1 MENRC
6 CRRKQRAH
14 RDLNVK
20 GSRRDR
26 RSKSRRVG
34 LKLWSVLAQRQ
45 EWARRGAVVFVQKV
59 VNEVRGK
66 RNQVDE
72 KKPCRQRADGLPSPS
87 PPLVPS
93 PGVHRGLTLSD

>member
-26 RSKSRRVG
+26 SSKSRRVG
-34 LKLWSVLAQRQ
+34 LKLWGVLAQRE
-45 EWARRGAVVFVQKV
+45 EWTRRGAVVFVEEV

-66 RNQVDE
+66 RNQVNE
-72 KKPCRQRADGLPSPS
+72 EESRRQRADGLPSPS
-87 PPLVPS
+87 PPPVPT